1 MNQTCF
7 FQNSRF
13 HFIQLLKYF
22 VRLPAY
28 HVYGKNFCASRK
40 KIAII
45 IGKIFRV
52 THKNANW

>member
-13 HFIQLLKYF
+13 HFIQLKYF

-45 IGKIFRV
+45 TGTIFRV